1 MAGQVWQP
9 GLSPCAARGCRGRG
23 YTCTRIK
30 ERVLR
35 CVALHVLACRW
46 GFAQPSAARIVCS
59 VGGMCCLASHF
70 PGRAVLGARSTGL
83 CAGQH
88 KAISSAHFPVGAHCM
103 LSSFRRWRQ
112 RPRRPARRPG
122 GRGPRSPHASRGCK
136 VGEGQTGTD
145 DGRENASFAHC
156 GPRFGPSNRL
166 PNPRCVHCLLP
177 CHCRARDS
185 TPHRGFV
192 NPHASLS
199 ELAAST
205 SKSSGFTPCSS
216 DKKGGLMV
224 RWDAAWDE
232 QHSLAQPC
240 ERRQRRTQ
248 LGHTGHAR

>member
-1 MAGQVWQP
+1 MAGQLWQP
-9 GLSPCAARGCRGRG
+9 GLSPCAARGYKGRG

-112 RPRRPARRPG
+112 RPPRPARRPG

-136 VGEGQTGTD
+136 VGEAANGHRRWEGDFFHTAVQGWGQATGCRTHAVCTAC
-145 DGRENASFAHC
+145 RPVIA
-156 GPRFGPSNRL
+156 GPGAARL
-166 PNPRCVHCLLP
+166 
-177 CHCRARDS
+177 
-185 TPHRGFV
+185 T
-192 NPHASLS
+192 
-199 ELAAST
+199 
-205 SKSSGFTPCSS
+205 
-216 DKKGGLMV
+216 GGL
-224 RWDAAWDE
+224 
-232 QHSLAQPC
+232 
-240 ERRQRRTQ
+240 
-248 LGHTGHAR
+248 